1 MVDKRKSQNYFGSIK
16 GKIISCAVICIVI
29 IIAAT
34 AVINSLV
41 LRKAL
46 ITSQENLLIEQA
58 ELNSQSIDEWI
69 VKQGNIV
76 VAMKNALVTMD
87 RTNENAIMD
96 FLNSNLKENEDALMY
111 YCCFGYNGG
120 VLPANRAKLDLDPS
134 TRSWWKD
141 AVSKGSLIY
150 TAPYTDFATGQMIVS
165 MAVPFKMAGEQA
177 CVLADITI
185 DSIIAMVKGVS
196 TDENVQTFLL
206 ADDGSVI
213 IHSNEDYL
221 PKESGNTILAD
232 VVKLDLSSD
241 KVTTFKD
248 YDNISKYLSVRETE
262 TTGWKLG
269 ITKNTSVI
277 NREIGQN
284 LILPIIADLVLL
296 IVSVII
302 LNIEI
307 AVLLKPMNN
316 MKEFVK
322 NKVIGVEN
330 CRQEK
335 SEVKEISY
343 LIEELENRVVST
355 IRSTQEETVRI
366 QDMMSKTSG
375 RISYMNENIMEIGA
389 AMEETGASVS
399 EQTDSIKDINDTCKR
414 VSDQIDDLRRN
425 ADTITQRAGE
435 IISRVEKIVPE
446 MINNKNDAISVTR
459 ESRSKLEAAIEGTK
473 IIEQIA
479 DVSRAISE
487 IASQTNLLSLNA
499 SIEAAR
505 AGESGKGFAVVAE
518 EIKKLSETTG
528 SEIEKVNGLIS
539 RVMQSVSELS
549 EASNG
554 IIVFLDDVIMK
565 DYDKMEVLADSYKND
580 ASFYADVSSDFGN
593 RTDRLNDAISEIN
606 KIMEGINISQSE
618 MDDAVR
624 SVNENLQQ
632 ITNASENVAHE
643 TTEVIGSIEILKTTV
658 GRFNI

>member
-1 MVDKRKSQNYFGSIK
+1 M
-16 GKIISCAVICIVI
+16 
-29 IIAAT
+29 
-34 AVINSLV
+34 
-41 LRKAL
+41 
-46 ITSQENLLIEQA
+46 
-58 ELNSQSIDEWI
+58 
-69 VKQGNIV
+69 
-76 VAMKNALVTMD
+76 
-87 RTNENAIMD
+87 
-96 FLNSNLKENEDALMY
+96 
-111 YCCFGYNGG
+111 
-120 VLPANRAKLDLDPS
+120 
-134 TRSWWKD
+134 
-141 AVSKGSLIY
+141 
-150 TAPYTDFATGQMIVS
+150 
-165 MAVPFKMAGEQA
+165 
-177 CVLADITI
+177 
-185 DSIIAMVKGVS
+185 
-196 TDENVQTFLL
+196 
-206 ADDGSVI
+206 
-213 IHSNEDYL
+213 
-221 PKESGNTILAD
+221 
-232 VVKLDLSSD
+232 
-241 KVTTFKD
+241 
-248 YDNISKYLSVRETE
+248 
-262 TTGWKLG
+262 
-269 ITKNTSVI
+269 
-277 NREIGQN
+277 
-284 LILPIIADLVLL
+284 
-296 IVSVII
+296 
-302 LNIEI
+302 
-307 AVLLKPMNN
+307 LLKPMNN

-322 NKVIGVEN
+322 NKVIGAEN

-593 RTDRLNDAISEIN
+593 RTARLNDAISEIN

-632 ITNASENVAHE
+632 ITNASENAAHE